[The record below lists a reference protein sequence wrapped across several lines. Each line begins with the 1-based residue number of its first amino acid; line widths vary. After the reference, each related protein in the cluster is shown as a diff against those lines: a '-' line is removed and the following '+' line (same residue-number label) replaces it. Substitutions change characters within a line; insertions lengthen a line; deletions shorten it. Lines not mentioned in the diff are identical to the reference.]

1 MSPETVPLAGLRSPR
16 AATAPVGL
24 AQVLKLY
31 LAMAPARTVF
41 EQMQCADGAW
51 AEPGAQARFVSGV
64 LRHPIA
70 QEYPPS
76 AEYRKLLLRLYIDGV
91 AKGCGSVEYDDDLME
106 SYTALC
112 VAPSAPPS
120 HEDLH
125 GNEGP
130 ERCFRTLFLADD
142 SALTLEL
149 RRGFG
154 TESTGGTGAALWEA
168 ALVMSDFLYAN
179 QHLVA
184 HKRVLELGAG
194 NGMLGVVLSRLGVCQ
209 SIVLSDHHPKV
220 LNLMARN
227 LRINEVPV
235 IQTWRPCL
243 RHNAHADRLASAPD
257 PATHSADAQA
267 QTTGRGVESDPL
279 FLCACEGCGP
289 MAEGTGAGVVK
300 VALLDWAVC
309 HSQLA
314 SPASVSVSFSAPG
327 ERGRAGTD
335 AGVLRGGL
343 EDLHRCGDVDLVL
356 GADVSFDPDLIASLL
371 ATMHRL
377 LQRGGGTGYLAHSL
391 RSTETLSFL
400 RGEADRLGLQLEQVA
415 CYRVGDPRAG
425 CPPRLM
431 DRYRSLFVATEVY
444 IFRILL
450 PAAAASPALTP
461 LPL

>member
-1 MSPETVPLAGLRSPR
+1 MSTETVPLAGLRSPR

-24 AQVLKLY
+24 AQVVKLY

-51 AEPGAQARFVSGV
+51 AEPDAQARFVSGV

-76 AEYRKLLLRLYIDGV
+76 AEYRRLLLRLYIDGV

-209 SIVLSDHHPKV
+209 SIELSDHHPKV
-220 LNLMARN
+220 LNLMVRN
-227 LRINEVPV
+227 LRLNAVPV
-235 IQTWRPCL
+235 IQAWLECVGHR
-243 RHNAHADRLASAPD
+243 AHEDGLAAAPD
-257 PATHSADAQA
+257 PATHSADAEA
-267 QTTGRGVESDPL
+267 QTTGRVV
-279 FLCACEGCGP
+279 GP
-289 MAEGTGAGVVK
+289 MAEGTGAGAVK
-300 VALLDWAVC
+300 VTLLDWAVC
-309 HSQLA
+309 HSELA
-314 SPASVSVSFSAPG
+314 SPARESVSFSAPG
-327 ERGRAGTD
+327 QRGRAGTD
-335 AGVLRGGL
+335 AGISRWGGL

-371 ATMHRL
+371 ATMQQL
-377 LQRGGGTGYLAHSL
+377 LKRGGAGAISRTRCAAL
-391 RSTETLSFL
+391 RPFPS
-400 RGEADRLGLQLEQVA
+400 
-415 CYRVGDPRAG
+415 
-425 CPPRLM
+425 
-431 DRYRSLFVATEVY
+431 
-444 IFRILL
+444 
-450 PAAAASPALTP
+450 
-461 LPL
+461 

>member
-1 MSPETVPLAGLRSPR
+1 MSTETVPLAGLRSPR

-51 AEPGAQARFVSGV
+51 AEPDAQARFVSGV

-76 AEYRKLLLRLYIDGV
+76 AEYRRLLLRLYIDGV

-209 SIVLSDHHPKV
+209 SIELSDHHPKV
-220 LNLMARN
+220 LNLMVRN
-227 LRINEVPV
+227 LRLNAVPV
-235 IQTWRPCL
+235 IQAWRECVGH
-243 RHNAHADRLASAPD
+243 REHADGLAAAPD
-257 PATHSADAQA
+257 PATHSADAEA
-267 QTTGRGVESDPL
+267 QTTGRVV
-279 FLCACEGCGP
+279 GP
-289 MAEGTGAGVVK
+289 MAEGTGAGAVK
-300 VALLDWAVC
+300 VTLLDWAVC
-309 HSQLA
+309 HSELA
-314 SPASVSVSFSAPG
+314 SPARESVSFSAPG
-327 ERGRAGTD
+327 QRGRAGTD
-335 AGVLRGGL
+335 AGISRWGGL

-371 ATMHRL
+371 ATMQQL
-377 LQRGGGTGYLAHSL
+377 LKRGGGRGYLAHSL

-415 CYRVGDPRAG
+415 CYRVGDPHAG
-425 CPPRLM
+425 CLPRLM

-450 PAAAASPALTP
+450 PAAAASPALNP